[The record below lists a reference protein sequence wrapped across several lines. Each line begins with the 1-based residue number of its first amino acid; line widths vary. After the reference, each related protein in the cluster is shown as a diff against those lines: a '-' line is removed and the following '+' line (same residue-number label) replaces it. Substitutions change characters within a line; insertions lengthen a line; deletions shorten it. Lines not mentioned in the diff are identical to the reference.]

1 MFKIKALF
9 FLVLLFLGFRAECQN
24 GDDIILENSQF
35 KLIVGSNSIPK
46 SLVLK
51 SNNEECLMGD
61 PTLSLFS
68 ATQERPYNN
77 EVKLAH
83 LNKRTTYQA
92 DTLYQKEGKLVAGFE
107 IIPYYA
113 IINYTITENYIRFSL
128 EDFIIPPDAYPSY
141 LKITPPPAT
150 EITILQLPVKDRKNF
165 GEWLNVMWDNKV
177 AVNVL
182 ATDKYTQIDSE
193 KRNGYHILK
202 ASVSKEIQLTGTGA
216 ALIVSDSL
224 KLLDRIAKLEEDY
237 NLPQGVKSRKG
248 ELINAS
254 YFHTFNINP
263 RNVDEQILLAKK
275 GGFRCMLIYYPA
287 FLAGGGGYDYLGNYE
302 WNTKTYPN
310 GKDDLINVLQKI
322 KNAGIAPGFHF
333 LHSHVGLKSKYIT
346 PVPDYRLN
354 IVKHFNLSRDFNT
367 GDTELYV
374 EQNPQGSTLAE
385 GCRIIRVGTELISYE
400 NYTNVPPYKFTECK
414 RAVHRTTPGSFE
426 KGASAGI
433 LDVSEFGASSV
444 YVNQDNSLQDEIA
457 EKIAAI
463 YNAGFQFVYMD
474 GSEGVNPP
482 FNYHVP
488 LAQYKVIKRFNQEP
502 LFAEGAAKS
511 HFSWHILSGGNAF
524 DAFSPETQKDAVRK
538 FQLEQAPRMK
548 KDFTR
553 INFGWIYYRLPNK
566 YTIGTQPDILEFVTS
581 KAAAWDCP
589 IAFGGITPEVV
600 NSHLLSS
607 DNLEVI
613 RRWEDV
619 RAKNWLTEQQK
630 KLLQDPNQEYTLI
643 INEDEKYELI
653 PIEQI
658 ENIANQN
665 KEIRAF
671 IFNRNNDWHVVYW
684 HISNNK
690 VLELPIEKSKI
701 ALFKDFRIKN
711 KESVVKRDHS
721 VLLPVGERRY
731 LRIKGLSKSQILDQF
746 QQSKI
751 LDRPN

>member
-1 MFKIKALF
+1 
-9 FLVLLFLGFRAECQN
+9 
-24 GDDIILENSQF
+24 
-35 KLIVGSNSIPK
+35 
-46 SLVLK
+46 
-51 SNNEECLMGD
+51 
-61 PTLSLFS
+61 
-68 ATQERPYNN
+68 
-77 EVKLAH
+77 
-83 LNKRTTYQA
+83 
-92 DTLYQKEGKLVAGFE
+92 
-107 IIPYYA
+107 
-113 IINYTITENYIRFSL
+113 
-128 EDFIIPPDAYPSY
+128 
-141 LKITPPPAT
+141 
-150 EITILQLPVKDRKNF
+150 
-165 GEWLNVMWDNKV
+165 MWDNKV

-182 ATDKYTQIDSE
+182 ATDEYTQIDAE
-193 KRNGYHILK
+193 RRKGYHILK
-202 ASVSKEIQLTGTGA
+202 ASVSKDIKFTGAGA
-216 ALIVSDSL
+216 ALIVSDSV
-224 KLLDRIAKLEEDY
+224 KLLDHIAKLEEDY
-237 NLPQGVKSRKG
+237 NLPQGVQSRKG

-263 RNVDEQILLAKK
+263 QNVDEQILLAKK

-287 FLAGGGGYDYLGNYE
+287 FLAGGGGLDYLGDYE

-310 GKDDLINVLQKI
+310 GRDDLINVIQKI
-322 KNAGIAPGFHF
+322 KNAGITPGFHF
-333 LHSHVGLKSKYIT
+333 LHSQVGLKSKYIT
-346 PVPDYRLN
+346 PTPDYRLN
-354 IVKHFNLSRDFNT
+354 IVKQFNLSRDFNT

-385 GCRIIRVGTELISYE
+385 GCRIIKVGTELISYE
-400 NYTNVPPYKFTECK
+400 NYTNLPPYKFTECN
-414 RAVHRTTPGSFE
+414 RAVHHTKPGSFE
-426 KGASAGI
+426 KGTSAGI

-444 YVNQDNSLQDEIA
+444 YINQDNSLQDEIA

-463 YNAGFQFVYMD
+463 YNAGFQFIYMD

-482 FNYHVP
+482 FNYNVP
-488 LAQYKVIKRFNQEP
+488 LAQYKVIKHFNQEP

-524 DAFSPETQKDAVRK
+524 DAFSPEKQKDAIRK

-553 INFGWIYYRLPNK
+553 INFGWIYYRLPDKN
-566 YTIGTQPDILEFVTS
+566 TIGTQPDILEFVTS

-589 IAFGGITPEVV
+589 IAFGRITPEVV
-600 NSHLLSS
+600 NSHLLAS

-619 RAKNWLTEQQK
+619 RARNWLTEQQK
-630 KLLQDPNQEYTLI
+630 KLLQDPFQEYTLI

-671 IFNRNNDWHVVYW
+671 LFNRDNDWHIIYW

-690 VLELPIEKSKI
+690 VLELPIDKSKI
-701 ALFKDFRIKN
+701 ALFKDFRVKN
-711 KESVVKRDHS
+711 DESIVELKNS

-731 LRIKGLSKSQILDQF
+731 LRINGITKNQILDLF
-746 QQSKI
+746 RQSKI
-751 LDRPN
+751 RDNTNLDSKVRNETN